1 MGRSALS
8 AFVVA
13 ASLVMADGV
22 SAAGRAPEPELRI
35 TVRVDDKAGVQGAYL
50 KFAKERAANVFAM
63 RGVKLDWIS
72 GEDAN
77 RLKIVAPYMILIM
90 AEAPARLKAEM
101 EKLGTD
107 VMGQGAP
114 AIGRAYIYYDRVL
127 KLNPVPPRDIIT
139 TLGDVMAH
147 ELGHLL
153 LPPGHSNLGIMRPDI
168 NMTSRRL
175 ETFTDVEAAH
185 IREHLVPAER
195 DGNQVGGG
203 FRRPTLR
210 CERLP
215 LLAQPR
221 LEPLRAVAVAARP
234 RLGAVLVTALGASV
248 RVLNRIEVEKLLPVR
263 ALFLQRRPTEA
274 GLDPFDAAVG
284 ELARLRHVAQVLVAR
299 D

>member
-1 MGRSALS
+1 MGRLALS

-13 ASLVMADGV
+13 ASLVMADGA
-22 SAAGRAPEPELRI
+22 SAAGRDAQPELRI
-35 TVRVDDKAGVQGAYL
+35 TVRVDDKAGVQGVYL
-50 KFAKERAANVFAM
+50 KFAKERAAEVFAM

-77 RLKIVAPYMILIM
+77 RLKVVAPYMILIM
-90 AEAPARLKAEM
+90 AEVPARLKAEM

-114 AIGRAYIYYDRVL
+114 AVGRAYIYYDRVL

-147 ELGHLL
+147 ELGHLM

-185 IREHLVPAER
+185 IREHL
-195 DGNQVGGG
+195 
-203 FRRPTLR
+203 RRR
-210 CERLP
+210 M
-215 LLAQPR
+215 
-221 LEPLRAVAVAARP
+221 
-234 RLGAVLVTALGASV
+234 VT
-248 RVLNRIEVEKLLPVR
+248 ETK
-263 ALFLQRRPTEA
+263 
-274 GLDPFDAAVG
+274 
-284 ELARLRHVAQVLVAR
+284 
-299 D
+299 

>member
-13 ASLVMADGV
+13 ASLLMADGV

-50 KFAKERAANVFAM
+50 KFAKERAANVFAR

-185 IREHLVPAER
+185 IREYL
-195 DGNQVGGG
+195 
-203 FRRPTLR
+203 RR
-210 CERLP
+210 
-215 LLAQPR
+215 QM
-221 LEPLRAVAVAARP
+221 
-234 RLGAVLVTALGASV
+234 VT
-248 RVLNRIEVEKLLPVR
+248 ETK
-263 ALFLQRRPTEA
+263 
-274 GLDPFDAAVG
+274 
-284 ELARLRHVAQVLVAR
+284 
-299 D
+299 

>member
-1 MGRSALS
+1 MGRSTLS
-8 AFVVA
+8 ALVAA

-22 SAAGRAPEPELRI
+22 SAAGPESQPELRI
-35 TVRVDDKAGVQGAYL
+35 TVRVDDKAGVQGVYL
-50 KFAKERAANVFAM
+50 KFAKKRAAEVFAM
-63 RGVKLDWIS
+63 RGVEVNWID

-101 EKLGTD
+101 AKLRAD

-147 ELGHLL
+147 ELGHLM

-185 IREHLVPAER
+185 IREHL
-195 DGNQVGGG
+195 
-203 FRRPTLR
+203 RR
-210 CERLP
+210 
-215 LLAQPR
+215 QM
-221 LEPLRAVAVAARP
+221 
-234 RLGAVLVTALGASV
+234 VT
-248 RVLNRIEVEKLLPVR
+248 ETK
-263 ALFLQRRPTEA
+263 
-274 GLDPFDAAVG
+274 
-284 ELARLRHVAQVLVAR
+284 
-299 D
+299 

>member
-8 AFVVA
+8 ALVVA

-22 SAAGRAPEPELRI
+22 SAAGREAEPELRI
-35 TVRVDDKAGVQGAYL
+35 TVRVDDKAGVQGVYL
-50 KFAKERAANVFAM
+50 KFAKERAAEVFAM
-63 RGVKLDWIS
+63 KGVKLDWIS

-90 AEAPARLKAEM
+90 TEAPARLKAEM
-101 EKLGTD
+101 EKLRAD

-147 ELGHLL
+147 ELGHLM
-153 LPPGHSNLGIMRPDI
+153 LPPGHSNLGIMRADI

-185 IREHLVPAER
+185 LREHL
-195 DGNQVGGG
+195 
-203 FRRPTLR
+203 RR
-210 CERLP
+210 
-215 LLAQPR
+215 QM
-221 LEPLRAVAVAARP
+221 
-234 RLGAVLVTALGASV
+234 VT
-248 RVLNRIEVEKLLPVR
+248 ETK
-263 ALFLQRRPTEA
+263 
-274 GLDPFDAAVG
+274 
-284 ELARLRHVAQVLVAR
+284 
-299 D
+299 